1 MILKAISKDLWS
13 PPWKEEQE
21 NKQPFVKGRV
31 EICRPR
37 NHVSESVHSS
47 CFKAPR
53 AEMSPPLGSLWGPAS
68 APGSWTAPSNA
79 IGTGLC
85 SPSQHTAIRS
95 GVCAYTPLSLNC
107 ELLEQSRA
115 GLDGFRL
122 LQVCG
127 IQRKGSQGVGVG
139 SGLEG
144 GAFVRLCL
152 VSQGHM
158 D

>member
-1 MILKAISKDLWS
+1 MFQNQSIPRVSRPLMLKCHLLWEAFGDL
-13 PPWKEEQE
+13 PLPQAHELL
-21 NKQPFVKGRV
+21 PLL
-31 EICRPR
+31 PLALA
-37 NHVSESVHSS
+37 SV
-47 CFKAPR
+47 
-53 AEMSPPLGSLWGPAS
+53 LL
-68 APGSWTAPSNA
+68 
-79 IGTGLC
+79 L
-85 SPSQHTAIRS
+85 RS

-115 GLDGFRL
+115 GLDRFRL

-127 IQRKGSQGVGVG
+127 IQRKGSQGEGVG

-144 GAFVRLCL
+144 GAFVKLRL